1 MRRRASVLVVHLVFG
16 LAFGLL
22 FGCSASTEGK
32 GSSTT
37 LGPDAGASTDAGD
50 GLGGDGGLGDAAF
63 DVSDDA
69 AVEPPTGPAAVYGHS
84 ATTLYKVDPEALDAI
99 ELGPFQA
106 ESGGSINDMTDIALD
121 KDGVMYGVTF
131 GALYRIDYA
140 AKPPSCKR
148 LATLGTQFNGLTMI
162 PAGMLDPDEEVLV
175 GVANDGGWWR
185 VDVAAG
191 ASSATLTKLG
201 SYGGGHVSSGD
212 AVGII
217 GDAVYATTK
226 LGGFGNDHVVT
237 VDPKT
242 GKVTKDLGTLPVSDL
257 YGVGYWGGIL
267 YGFADNGRLY
277 QVDLKTMSLKE
288 VALKAKPSSWWGAGV
303 TTKAPVVI
311 K

>member
-1 MRRRASVLVVHLVFG
+1 MSPRRAVLAAVLVVS
-16 LAFGLL
+16 
-22 FGCSASTEGK
+22 GCSAGTEDK
-32 GSSTT
+32 GSGTRLT
-37 LGPDAGASTDAGD
+37 PDSGLSSDAGD
-50 GLGGDGGLGDAAF
+50 GLGGDGGLSDAAF
-63 DVSDDA
+63 DVADDA

-84 ATTLYKVDPEALDAI
+84 ASTLYKVDPESLDAI
-99 ELGPFQA
+99 ELGAFKA
-106 ESGGSINDMTDIALD
+106 ESGGSITDMTDIALD

-162 PAGMLDPDEEVLV
+162 PAGMLDADEEVLV

-191 ASSATLTKLG
+191 AASATLTKLG

-226 LGGFGNDHVVT
+226 LGFGNDHVVT

-242 GKVTKDLGTLPVSDL
+242 GKVTKDLGTLPVSNL